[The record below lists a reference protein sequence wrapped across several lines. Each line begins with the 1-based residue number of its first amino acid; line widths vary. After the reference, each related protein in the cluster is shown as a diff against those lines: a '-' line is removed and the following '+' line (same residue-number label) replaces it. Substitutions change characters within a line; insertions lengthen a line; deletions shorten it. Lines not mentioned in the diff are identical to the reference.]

1 MMMLKIPP
9 DFDKAE
15 IHGVSDKCFING
27 VNRGHPRFSILRRR
41 ERTSIKMLRTHIV
54 NVVGIHY
61 MR

>member
-15 IHGVSDKCFING
+15 IHGVSNNCFTNW
-27 VNRGHPRFSILRRR
+27 VDSGHPRCSILRKR
-41 ERTSIKMLRTHIV
+41 ERTSIKMLRIHIV